1 MITSSS
7 STGKFSGYLFCSDF
21 DGTLTQDGK
30 TVSRENLDAINYF
43 VSEGGRFTMASGRF
57 PDFFTVN
64 ENFGINAPVIAL
76 GGSVI
81 ADVSDG
87 VRIVSERNVDPGIIR
102 RLAECFDSIPGAQS
116 LIIHSNSESVTF
128 APGDPDNSEKLELVL
143 SRPVCKFIIVENPKI
158 EPALREFMEREFP
171 KLTLEMSWCSGLEG
185 LAPGV
190 CKGSAVKILRDL
202 IGDINTV
209 VAVGDYEN
217 DISMI
222 KYADFG
228 YATANAADFVKAVAD
243 RITVTNREHA
253 IAAIIN
259 ELDGGI

>member
-1 MITSSS
+1 MLRT
-7 STGKFSGYLFCSDF
+7 
-21 DGTLTQDGK
+21 
-30 TVSRENLDAINYF
+30 
-43 VSEGGRFTMASGRF
+43 
-57 PDFFTVN
+57 
-64 ENFGINAPVIAL
+64 
-76 GGSVI
+76 
-81 ADVSDG
+81 
-87 VRIVSERNVDPGIIR
+87 R
-102 RLAECFDSIPGAQS
+102 R
-116 LIIHSNSESVTF
+116 
-128 APGDPDNSEKLELVL
+128 
-143 SRPVCKFIIVENPKI
+143 
-158 EPALREFMEREFP
+158 
-171 KLTLEMSWCSGLEG
+171 

-243 RITVTNREHA
+243 RITVANREHA